1 MTFPHSLVIIST
13 LLMLW
18 GGYAY
23 FRDTLA
29 GRTKPNRVSWFLWA
43 LAPLVSLGAAFSV
56 DADIW
61 ASVRVLVGG
70 VVPGVIFLGSFFNR
84 KSYWKLTWFDWFC
97 GGLSLTALLFWQ
109 LASSPLIAVLLAAAA
124 NTFALIPTF
133 IKALN
138 FPETETRLIY
148 INRFLSAVLII
159 PAIPVW
165 NIANSAFQISLML
178 GTGVMLVAVYRKS
191 LGIKKT
197 IPVGTNKAIDNNAAP
212 HHCGSNHETEVKN
225 QNE

>member
-1 MTFPHSLVIIST
+1 MRLGNHGDPAQVLRDWKMTAYMTFPHSLVIIST
-13 LLMLW
+13 LLLLW

-43 LAPLVSLGAAFSV
+43 LAPLVSLGAAFSA

-84 KSYWKLTWFDWFC
+84 KSYWKLTRFDWFC

-109 LASSPLIAVLLAAAA
+109 LASSPLIAVLLATAA
-124 NTFALIPTF
+124 NTFASIPTF
-133 IKALN
+133 IKAWN
-138 FPETETRLIY
+138 FPETETRLTFITS
-148 INRFLSAVLII
+148 FLSAVLII

-165 NIANSAFQISLML
+165 NIANSAFQIGLML
-178 GTGVMLVAVYRKS
+178 TTGVMLVAVYRKA

-197 IPVGTNKAIDNNAAP
+197 I
-212 HHCGSNHETEVKN
+212 
-225 QNE
+225 

>member
-1 MTFPHSLVIIST
+1 VLALCDWKLTAYMTFPHSLVIIST

-109 LASSPLIAVLLAAAA
+109 LASSPLIAVLLATAA
-124 NTFALIPTF
+124 NTFASIPTF
-133 IKALN
+133 IKAWN
-138 FPETETRLIY
+138 FPETETRLTFITS
-148 INRFLSAVLII
+148 FLSAVLIV

-165 NIANSAFQISLML
+165 NIANSAFQIGLML
-178 GTGVMLVAVYRKS
+178 TTGALLVAVYRKT

-197 IPVGTNKAIDNNAAP
+197 I
-212 HHCGSNHETEVKN
+212 
-225 QNE
+225 

>member
-1 MTFPHSLVIIST
+1 MTAYMTFPHSLVIIST

-43 LAPLVSLGAAFSV
+43 LASLVSFSAAFSV

-70 VVPGVIFLGSFFNR
+70 VVPAVIFLGSFVNR

-109 LASSPLIAVLLAAAA
+109 LASSPLIAVLLATAA

-133 IKALN
+133 IKAWN

-148 INRFLSAVLII
+148 INSFLSAVLII

-178 GTGVMLVAVYRKS
+178 GTGVMLVAVYRKT

-197 IPVGTNKAIDNNAAP
+197 I
-212 HHCGSNHETEVKN
+212 
-225 QNE
+225 

>member
-1 MTFPHSLVIIST
+1 MTFPHCLVIIST
-13 LLMLW
+13 LLLLW

-43 LAPLVSLGAAFSV
+43 LAPLVSFSAAFSV

-84 KSYWKLTWFDWFC
+84 KSYWKLTRFDWFC

-109 LASSPLIAVLLAAAA
+109 LASSPLIAVLLATAA
-124 NTFALIPTF
+124 NTFASIPTF
-133 IKALN
+133 IKAWN
-138 FPETETRLIY
+138 FPETETRLTFITS
-148 INRFLSAVLII
+148 FLSAVLII

-165 NIANSAFQISLML
+165 NIANSAFQIGLML
-178 GTGVMLVAVYRKS
+178 TTGAVLVAVYRKA

-197 IPVGTNKAIDNNAAP
+197 I
-212 HHCGSNHETEVKN
+212 
-225 QNE
+225 

>member
-1 MTFPHSLVIIST
+1 MTFPHSLVIISA
-13 LLMLW
+13 LLILW

-23 FRDTLA
+23 FRDTLV

-43 LAPLVSLGAAFSV
+43 LAPLVSFGAAFSV

-70 VVPGVIFLGSFFNR
+70 VASGVIFLDSFFNR
-84 KSYWKLTWFDWFC
+84 ESYWKLTWFDWFC

-109 LASSPLIAVLLAAAA
+109 LASSPLIAVLLATAA
-124 NTFALIPTF
+124 NTFASIPTF
-133 IKALN
+133 IKAWN
-138 FPETETRLIY
+138 FPETETRLIFV
-148 INRFLSAVLII
+148 NRFLSTVLII

-165 NIANSAFQISLML
+165 NIANSAFQIGLML
-178 GTGVMLVAVYRKS
+178 TTGVMLVAVYRKD

-197 IPVGTNKAIDNNAAP
+197 IPVTFWS
-212 HHCGSNHETEVKN
+212 H
-225 QNE
+225 

>member
-1 MTFPHSLVIIST
+1 MTFPHCLVIIST
-13 LLMLW
+13 LLLLW

-43 LAPLVSLGAAFSV
+43 LAPLVSFSAAFSV

-70 VVPGVIFLGSFFNR
+70 VVPAVIFLGSFVNR

-109 LASSPLIAVLLAAAA
+109 LASSPLIAVLLATAA
-124 NTFALIPTF
+124 NTFASIPTF
-133 IKALN
+133 IKAWN
-138 FPETETRLIY
+138 FPETETRLTFITS
-148 INRFLSAVLII
+148 FLSAVLII

-165 NIANSAFQISLML
+165 NVANSAFQIGLML
-178 GTGVMLVAVYRKS
+178 TTGALLVAVYRKA

-197 IPVGTNKAIDNNAAP
+197 I
-212 HHCGSNHETEVKN
+212 
-225 QNE
+225 

>member
-1 MTFPHSLVIIST
+1 MTAYITFPHSLVIIST

-18 GGYAY
+18 GGYSY
-23 FRDTLA
+23 FRDTVV

-43 LAPLVSLGAAFSV
+43 LAPLVSLGAAFSA

-70 VVPGVIFLGSFFNR
+70 VVPAVIFLGSFVNR
-84 KSYWKLTWFDWFC
+84 KSYWKLTRFDWFC

-109 LASSPLIAVLLAAAA
+109 LASSPLIAVLLATAA
-124 NTFALIPTF
+124 NTFASIPTF
-133 IKALN
+133 IKAWN
-138 FPETETRLIY
+138 FPETETRLIF
-148 INRFLSAVLII
+148 INSFLSAVLII

-165 NIANSAFQISLML
+165 NIANSAFQIGLML
-178 GTGVMLVAVYRKS
+178 TTGAMLVAVYRKA

-197 IPVGTNKAIDNNAAP
+197 I
-212 HHCGSNHETEVKN
+212 
-225 QNE
+225 